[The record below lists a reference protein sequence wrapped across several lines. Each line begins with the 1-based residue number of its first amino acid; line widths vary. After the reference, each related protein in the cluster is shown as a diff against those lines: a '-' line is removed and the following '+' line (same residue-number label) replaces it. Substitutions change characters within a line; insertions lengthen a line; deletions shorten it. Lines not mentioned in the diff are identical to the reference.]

1 MWLHRKWRDF
11 VMIEDVKNIYFRGLL
26 SSCNYSCSY
35 CCFAKKEPCKTE
47 LSKDKECLNKFCEFI
62 DTTEFKN
69 AVSIFFTPY
78 GEGLIHDHYVEAIGK
93 LAINPKCRYISFQTN
108 LSFNEYEFLEK
119 LRALKVDLSKVKLWA
134 SCHPEMVSIDEF
146 VDKVKLLKTSID
158 LCVGIVAI
166 PGDLENVF
174 ELRKQLPHDVYM
186 WINAKEREKTR
197 YTESQIKSLIEVD
210 PLFYNELQR
219 NRVRNNCCSAG
230 TDSVFIRANGDVFAC
245 HINKNRM
252 FNIYTNQSVIEP
264 LSCDKR
270 FCDCYLSYSHRYDL
284 KLERYFGKYTPIR
297 VPFKK
302 DIEVIFID
310 VDGTIT
316 NEFGVVNEKAIEHI
330 RFLKDKVRIYLA
342 TSLPLHTALK
352 KCNPIRNYISG
363 GVFAN
368 GGQVVDF
375 SLNYKE
381 IVALKKEALE
391 VLSDIPKIRV
401 YKENDS
407 VYKVLAFK
415 KNIPANIESNS
426 MLKVTCEKDIVNINS
441 NYASKLTGVL
451 KICQL
456 NNFCEDK
463 VFVMGNS
470 LNDMDMI
477 SYFRNSAATIDSE
490 SKALKEQAG
499 YVFNIDHLAM
509 FVN

>member
-1 MWLHRKWRDF
+1 M
-11 VMIEDVKNIYFRGLL
+11 
-26 SSCNYSCSY
+26 
-35 CCFAKKEPCKTE
+35 E
-47 LSKDKECLNKFCEFI
+47 LSKDKDCLKRFCDFI
-62 DTTEFKN
+62 DCTEFKN

-93 LAINPKCRYISFQTN
+93 LAISPKCKYVSCQTN

-119 LRALKVDLSKVKLWA
+119 LKALKVDLSKVKLWA

-146 VDKVKLLKTSID
+146 VYKVKLLKTSID

-166 PGDLENVF
+166 PEDLGYVF
-174 ELRKQLPHDVYM
+174 ELRKQLPKDVYM

-197 YTESQIKSLIEVD
+197 YTESEIKSLIEVD

-219 NRVRNNCCSAG
+219 NRVQNSCCNAG
-230 TDSVFIRANGDVFAC
+230 ADSVFIRANGDVFAC

-252 FNIYTNQSVIEP
+252 FNIYANQNPIEP
-264 LSCDKR
+264 FKCDKR

-284 KLERYFGKYTPIR
+284 NIERYFGEYTPIR
-297 VPFKK
+297 VPLKK
-302 DIEVIFID
+302 DIDAIFID

-316 NEFGVVNEKAIEHI
+316 NEFGVVSEKAIEHI

-342 TSLPLHTALK
+342 TSLPLHIALK
-352 KCNPIRNYISG
+352 KCNPIKSYISG

-381 IVALKKEALE
+381 IVALRKEALE
-391 VLSDIPKIRV
+391 VLSDIPQIRV
-401 YKENDS
+401 YKENDL

-415 KNIPANIESNS
+415 KNITANIESDS
-426 MLKVTCEKDIVNINS
+426 MLKVTYEKDIVSINS
-441 NYASKLTGVL
+441 SDASKLIGVL

-456 NNFCEDK
+456 NSFSEDK

-470 LNDMDMI
+470 LNDLEMI
-477 SYFRNSAATIDSE
+477 SHFRNSAATIDSRR
-490 SKALKEQAG
+490 KALKEQAG
-499 YVFNIDHLAM
+499 YIFNIEHLAM
-509 FVN
+509 FIN